1 MTWRPEPV
9 VVAGALLAAAAAG
22 ACGTRA
28 PTLEST
34 VPSAYTLIVDNR
46 AFHDMRIFIEHEGAQ
61 QRIGTVT
68 GNTSARFDISRWMA
82 RTRTSVNFFAI
93 PVGSPDRAQTGPI
106 YLVPGETLRWNL
118 ANQLNRSSY
127 LIYTSEQFLPD
138 SAATDSMKRARA
150 ARDSSDTS

>member
-1 MTWRPEPV
+1 
-9 VVAGALLAAAAAG
+9 
-22 ACGTRA
+22 
-28 PTLEST
+28 
-34 VPSAYTLIVDNR
+34 
-46 AFHDMRIFIEHEGAQ
+46 
-61 QRIGTVT
+61 
-68 GNTSARFDISRWMA
+68 MA